1 MTNREITESV
11 NLLKNLFGNELE
23 SDLRKFV
30 RSVFNDESLN
40 VGIRYGNDLIVRE
53 IKFTSYMVLD
63 EDEGIVMDTKYKPE
77 EFSHNDFNYYFGAEE
92 IIVNNKR
99 GIFFAVI
106 GNEWFKNNLGDE
118 FVEAIIF
125 GDHDIPFIDCYYD
138 NDKYKVVLVWD
149 AGYWVYGD
157 MEPDSKVWESI
168 FQKIELTWSTAS
180 QRFAIWTRFF
190 GYEED
195 EYYDALIEEL
205 KKDVIQLEG
214 NIAFTPTEVLRKTC
228 LVIEDKE
235 EPNEWDEELYDM
247 AYHELHERGKELR

>member
-1 MTNREITESV
+1 MKK
-11 NLLKNLFGNELE
+11 LQ
-23 SDLRKFV
+23 D
-30 RSVFNDESLN
+30 
-40 VGIRYGNDLIVRE
+40 
-53 IKFTSYMVLD
+53 
-63 EDEGIVMDTKYKPE
+63 
-77 EFSHNDFNYYFGAEE
+77 
-92 IIVNNKR
+92 
-99 GIFFAVI
+99 
-106 GNEWFKNNLGDE
+106 
-118 FVEAIIF
+118 EAIISEIF
-125 GDHDIPFIDCYYD
+125 RSRSGQSRTVETVVPVIDGVITFKGKEYLVDNKDAYDYDDRYEVYSSNPGSYEIDINIMYVDTCNNFITEDEYIIDQTRTKKEEDQMVEIKEKEFLDGVLEMYRDCTDIPFIDCYYD

>member
-125 GDHDIPFIDCYYD
+125 GDHDIPFIDCMYGSVRVNKPFGIKNYLSSGAIVSLITHSFKNTSYLEILTLMSKSVISDGKNNAWHFGDTLERYNWNNRYY
-138 NDKYKVVLVWD
+138 L
-149 AGYWVYGD
+149 
-157 MEPDSKVWESI
+157 EES
-168 FQKIELTWSTAS
+168 
-180 QRFAIWTRFF
+180 
-190 GYEED
+190 
-195 EYYDALIEEL
+195 EY
-205 KKDVIQLEG
+205 
-214 NIAFTPTEVLRKTC
+214 
-228 LVIEDKE
+228 
-235 EPNEWDEELYDM
+235 
-247 AYHELHERGKELR
+247 